1 MYEIFFP
8 LIQPDALLDPPVSI
22 ENIEPGLRSLFQTV
36 AADLS
41 DHDCNLLSSARHAF
55 SDSSTFDFR
64 KWALHNFAINKNHD
78 YTVEHTMAHRYREM
92 TQKPLSTGKY
102 ILNLDTLVVSL
113 SILNTDNNN

>member
-8 LIQPDALLDPPVSI
+8 LIQPDALLLAPVNI
-22 ENIEPGLRSLFQTV
+22 ENIEPGLQNVFQKV
-36 AADLS
+36 AAALS

-55 SDSSTFDFR
+55 NGSSTFDFR

-78 YTVEHTMAHRYREM
+78 YKVEYTMAHRYREI
-92 TQKPLSTGKY
+92 TQTSLNTGDY

-113 SILNTDNNN
+113 SILNRANNN